1 MNATSTNQDTVL
13 SRVEQVIEAI
23 RPSIQADGGD
33 VELVEITSKG
43 EARIRLLGACVQCP
57 SSDVT
62 LKIALERNLLARV
75 PEITSVTAVA

>member
-23 RPSIQADGGD
+23 PPSIQADGGD

-43 EARIRLLGACVQCP
+43 EVRIRLLGACVQCP

>member
-43 EARIRLLGACVQCP
+43 EVRIRLLGACVQCP

>member
-33 VELVEITSKG
+33 VELVEITPKG
-43 EARIRLLGACVQCP
+43 EVRLRLLGACVQCP

-62 LKIALERNLLARV
+62 LKIAIERNLLARV

>member
-13 SRVEQVIEAI
+13 SRVEKVIEAI

-33 VELVEITSKG
+33 VELVEITPKG
-43 EARIRLLGACVQCP
+43 EVRLRLLGACVQCP

-62 LKIALERNLLARV
+62 LKIAIERNLLARV

>member
-23 RPSIQADGGD
+23 RPSLQADGGD
-33 VELVEITSKG
+33 VELVEITPKG
-43 EARIRLLGACVQCP
+43 EVRLRLLGACVQCP

-62 LKIALERNLLARV
+62 LKIAIERNLLARV

>member
-13 SRVEQVIEAI
+13 SRVEQVIKAI

-33 VELVEITSKG
+33 VELVEITPKG
-43 EARIRLLGACVQCP
+43 EVRLRLLGACVQCP

-62 LKIALERNLLARV
+62 LKIAIERNLLARV